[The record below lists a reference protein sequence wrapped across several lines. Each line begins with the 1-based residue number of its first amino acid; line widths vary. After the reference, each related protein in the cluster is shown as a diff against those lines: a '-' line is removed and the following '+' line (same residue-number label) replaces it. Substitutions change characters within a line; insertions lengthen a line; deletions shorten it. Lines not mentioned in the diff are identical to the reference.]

1 MNRSYIIVF
10 VFTLVLSAAAA
21 DRSETSPSD
30 TAAISAV
37 VDAFHQALAAG
48 EEERAMSLLSPDAL
62 IVEAGTVQTR
72 AEYQSEHLKEDIAF
86 AREVPGTQTSHKV
99 AQAGETA
106 WVTSTFRVTGKFHD
120 KVIDSVAA
128 ETAVLTRTAD
138 GWRIRA
144 IHWSGH
150 KAAGK

>member
-1 MNRSYIIVF
+1 MNRPYLILL
-10 VFTLVLSAAAA
+10 VFTLISFVSATG
-21 DRSETSPSD
+21 RSETSPPAA
-30 TAAISAV
+30 AAIAAA

-48 EEERAMSLLSPDAL
+48 EEKRAMSLLAPDAL

-86 AREVPGTQTSHKV
+86 AREVPGTQTSRQI
-99 AQAGETA
+99 AQSGETA

-120 KVIDSVAA
+120 KAIDNFAA
-128 ETAVLTRTAD
+128 ETAVLTQTRE

-144 IHWSGH
+144 IHWSSH
-150 KAAGK
+150 KAATE